1 MQVTNT
7 EKVYYSL
14 NTATVDGATKS
25 SGQDLGKDQFLKL
38 LVTQLQN
45 QDPLNPME
53 DKEFISQM
61 AQFSSLEQMQNLVKA
76 TELQQ
81 ATAMIG
87 QVVKAE
93 VTGDNGTELLYGS
106 VISTKMVSGTT
117 YLTLDN
123 GREIKSAEATT
134 VLSSAGLLNEAQNLI
149 GQTVYVRPNETNGL
163 SEGQLG
169 QVTITDIQIVTDDNN
184 VSVIKLMVDDDV
196 DNAIEFQD
204 IWNIVAAE
212 ETL

>member
-169 QVTITDIQIVTDDNN
+169 QVTITDVQIVTDDNN